1 MSDPVILVLVSVGLS
16 VVVALWAILMW
27 NRRQSARYLMRAVGL
42 VLVIVGALMAGF
54 STLLLDGAR
63 ALGQWF
69 NQKVLDAPT
78 WAGIALG
85 VVGIISFI
93 IGGVIKAPDR
103 HQAKA
108 RRLERDARQREKL
121 AKAAAEIDRT
131 KPATPS
137 HRGSAGT
144 VGAGSEPAKPTTP
157 SATTSGQPTPPPLPG
172 SPADQEDEV
181 TNILRK
187 HGIE

>member
-16 VVVALWAILMW
+16 IVVALWAILMW

-42 VLVIVGALMAGF
+42 ILVIVGALLAGL
-54 STLLLDGAR
+54 SGVLLEGAR
-63 ALGQWF
+63 ALGEWL
-69 NQKVLDAPT
+69 NDKVLDTPT
-78 WAGIALG
+78 WGGIALG
-85 VVGIISFI
+85 VVGIISFV

-108 RRLERDARQREKL
+108 RRLEREAKQREKL
-121 AKAAAEIDRT
+121 AKTAAEIDRT
-131 KPATPS
+131 KPATPTTS
-137 HRGSAGT
+137 RPAG
-144 VGAGSEPAKPTTP
+144 AAQPASEPAKPSTP
-157 SATTSGQPTPPPLPG
+157 GATAAGQQAPPPLPG
-172 SPADQEDEV
+172 PPSDQEDEV